1 MKILNRGKDSKDTE
15 SFNKIKVN
23 DEPSLKLLNSILNE
37 ESNLGNR
44 SISENSTIFRLKSDD
59 VKLIA
64 FYLPQF
70 HQIPENDKWWGEGF
84 TEWTNVKKAIP
95 QFKGHYQPHIPG
107 ELGYYNLTN
116 KEVMKRQI
124 ELAKQYG
131 IYGFCFHHY
140 WFAGKRLLEK
150 PVNMLI
156 ENKDLDIPFCLCW
169 ANENWTRRW
178 DGLDNEVLIAQK
190 HSPEDDINFIEDIS
204 KYFNDTRYIKIDEKP
219 VLIVYRIE
227 LFPNPEDTIVRW
239 RKWMEDHGYKGIY
252 LIGAQ
257 GFACKNPTKYGLDAA
272 VEFPPNGMHKYNYIS
287 SQVSFKNPNFK
298 GNIVD
303 YSYYVNNKLYL
314 KEDKEKYNL
323 FKTIIPSWDNTPR
336 RGNKSTIFYNSSPE
350 LYKQWLKDIIIYTKT
365 KKNKDEQFVFINA
378 WNEWGEGAYL
388 EPDVKYGYSYL
399 NSTKEAILETRKLNK
414 KILYVSHDTKY
425 GGAQLLSLNIIKYL
439 KEKFKYDISII
450 AINCGWF
457 EDEFKKYGDF
467 YNVDNNLEKAHSI
480 IKKLRNSGVDI
491 AICNTVISGDLV
503 KLLKNENYKVITL
516 IHELSGTIKAYN
528 AEEKARNISIYSDT
542 IIFPSKYVKDEFKDI
557 VDKNI
562 ENKSKIIP
570 QGVFNNKREYKD
582 KKICTKD
589 LKEKLNISQNSK
601 IVLGVG
607 YGDKRKGIDLFI
619 DIANE
624 ISKKNKNIYFI
635 WIGPIDTNYVS
646 KVCSSE
652 SLRNKNLI
660 FENFTNDLEKYY
672 LSSDLYLLT
681 SREDPF
687 PSVVLESMYY
697 GLPVVGF
704 NNAGGFV
711 DIVKHNDTG
720 FIVDFEDL
728 IMTEK
733 IIMENIFDKTKLNL
747 MGQKCMGIVEEKF
760 NFYDYIYKL
769 LELLEHKYEKVS
781 VIVPNYN
788 YEHYII
794 ERLKSIDNQTYP
806 IYEII
811 YLDDAST
818 DNSNEKV
825 INYIDKSYN
834 NIIIDLNL
842 ENSGNVFSQWKKGIS
857 KAKGDYIWIAEADD
871 LSDRYFL
878 ENIMKGF
885 EYDNVVIS
893 YSQSKQINEAGS
905 IIANEYLYY
914 TNDVDIHKWSTDYVN
929 NGVDE
934 IKQCMSIKNTIPNIS
949 AVVVKKV
956 NNINVICSEIDNYK
970 VAGDWLFYINLLEI
984 GNIYFCSK
992 SLNYHRRHED
1002 SIVKTVNNKIHF
1014 NEIVAIQNYI
1024 SNKYDLSK
1032 EISNKVQLYRTIV
1045 KKYLK
1050 V

>member
-1 MKILNRGKDSKDTE
+1 MKILNRVKDSKDTE

-272 VEFPPNGMHKYNYIS
+272 VEFPPNGMYKYNYIS

-619 DIANE
+619 DIANK
-624 ISKKNKNIYFI
+624 ISKKK
-635 WIGPIDTNYVS
+635 
-646 KVCSSE
+646 
-652 SLRNKNLI
+652 
-660 FENFTNDLEKYY
+660 
-672 LSSDLYLLT
+672 
-681 SREDPF
+681 
-687 PSVVLESMYY
+687 
-697 GLPVVGF
+697 
-704 NNAGGFV
+704 
-711 DIVKHNDTG
+711 
-720 FIVDFEDL
+720 
-728 IMTEK
+728 
-733 IIMENIFDKTKLNL
+733 
-747 MGQKCMGIVEEKF
+747 
-760 NFYDYIYKL
+760 
-769 LELLEHKYEKVS
+769 
-781 VIVPNYN
+781 
-788 YEHYII
+788 
-794 ERLKSIDNQTYP
+794 
-806 IYEII
+806 
-811 YLDDAST
+811 
-818 DNSNEKV
+818 
-825 INYIDKSYN
+825 
-834 NIIIDLNL
+834 
-842 ENSGNVFSQWKKGIS
+842 
-857 KAKGDYIWIAEADD
+857 
-871 LSDRYFL
+871 
-878 ENIMKGF
+878 
-885 EYDNVVIS
+885 
-893 YSQSKQINEAGS
+893 
-905 IIANEYLYY
+905 
-914 TNDVDIHKWSTDYVN
+914 
-929 NGVDE
+929 
-934 IKQCMSIKNTIPNIS
+934 
-949 AVVVKKV
+949 
-956 NNINVICSEIDNYK
+956 
-970 VAGDWLFYINLLEI
+970 
-984 GNIYFCSK
+984 
-992 SLNYHRRHED
+992 
-1002 SIVKTVNNKIHF
+1002 
-1014 NEIVAIQNYI
+1014 
-1024 SNKYDLSK
+1024 
-1032 EISNKVQLYRTIV
+1032 
-1045 KKYLK
+1045 
-1050 V
+1050 

>member
-272 VEFPPNGMHKYNYIS
+272 VEFPPNGMYKYNYIS

-450 AINCGWF
+450 AINGGWF

-619 DIANE
+619 D
-624 ISKKNKNIYFI
+624 
-635 WIGPIDTNYVS
+635 T
-646 KVCSSE
+646 
-652 SLRNKNLI
+652 
-660 FENFTNDLEKYY
+660 
-672 LSSDLYLLT
+672 
-681 SREDPF
+681 
-687 PSVVLESMYY
+687 
-697 GLPVVGF
+697 
-704 NNAGGFV
+704 
-711 DIVKHNDTG
+711 
-720 FIVDFEDL
+720 
-728 IMTEK
+728 
-733 IIMENIFDKTKLNL
+733 
-747 MGQKCMGIVEEKF
+747 
-760 NFYDYIYKL
+760 
-769 LELLEHKYEKVS
+769 
-781 VIVPNYN
+781 
-788 YEHYII
+788 
-794 ERLKSIDNQTYP
+794 
-806 IYEII
+806 
-811 YLDDAST
+811 
-818 DNSNEKV
+818 
-825 INYIDKSYN
+825 
-834 NIIIDLNL
+834 
-842 ENSGNVFSQWKKGIS
+842 
-857 KAKGDYIWIAEADD
+857 
-871 LSDRYFL
+871 
-878 ENIMKGF
+878 
-885 EYDNVVIS
+885 
-893 YSQSKQINEAGS
+893 
-905 IIANEYLYY
+905 
-914 TNDVDIHKWSTDYVN
+914 
-929 NGVDE
+929 
-934 IKQCMSIKNTIPNIS
+934 
-949 AVVVKKV
+949 
-956 NNINVICSEIDNYK
+956 
-970 VAGDWLFYINLLEI
+970 
-984 GNIYFCSK
+984 
-992 SLNYHRRHED
+992 
-1002 SIVKTVNNKIHF
+1002 
-1014 NEIVAIQNYI
+1014 
-1024 SNKYDLSK
+1024 
-1032 EISNKVQLYRTIV
+1032 
-1045 KKYLK
+1045 
-1050 V
+1050 

>member
-1 MKILNRGKDSKDTE
+1 MKILNRGKDSKDKE

-70 HQIPENDKWWGEGF
+70 HQIPENDKWWGERF

-272 VEFPPNGMHKYNYIS
+272 VEFPPNGMYKYNYIS

-450 AINCGWF
+450 AINGGWF

-619 DIANE
+619 DIANK
-624 ISKKNKNIYFI
+624 ISKKK
-635 WIGPIDTNYVS
+635 
-646 KVCSSE
+646 
-652 SLRNKNLI
+652 R
-660 FENFTNDLEKYY
+660 
-672 LSSDLYLLT
+672 
-681 SREDPF
+681 
-687 PSVVLESMYY
+687 
-697 GLPVVGF
+697 
-704 NNAGGFV
+704 
-711 DIVKHNDTG
+711 
-720 FIVDFEDL
+720 
-728 IMTEK
+728 
-733 IIMENIFDKTKLNL
+733 
-747 MGQKCMGIVEEKF
+747 
-760 NFYDYIYKL
+760 
-769 LELLEHKYEKVS
+769 
-781 VIVPNYN
+781 
-788 YEHYII
+788 
-794 ERLKSIDNQTYP
+794 
-806 IYEII
+806 
-811 YLDDAST
+811 
-818 DNSNEKV
+818 
-825 INYIDKSYN
+825 
-834 NIIIDLNL
+834 
-842 ENSGNVFSQWKKGIS
+842 
-857 KAKGDYIWIAEADD
+857 
-871 LSDRYFL
+871 
-878 ENIMKGF
+878 
-885 EYDNVVIS
+885 
-893 YSQSKQINEAGS
+893 
-905 IIANEYLYY
+905 
-914 TNDVDIHKWSTDYVN
+914 
-929 NGVDE
+929 
-934 IKQCMSIKNTIPNIS
+934 
-949 AVVVKKV
+949 
-956 NNINVICSEIDNYK
+956 
-970 VAGDWLFYINLLEI
+970 
-984 GNIYFCSK
+984 
-992 SLNYHRRHED
+992 
-1002 SIVKTVNNKIHF
+1002 
-1014 NEIVAIQNYI
+1014 
-1024 SNKYDLSK
+1024 
-1032 EISNKVQLYRTIV
+1032 
-1045 KKYLK
+1045 
-1050 V
+1050 

>member
-1 MKILNRGKDSKDTE
+1 MKILNRGKDSKDKE

-219 VLIVYRIE
+219 VLIIYRIE

-272 VEFPPNGMHKYNYIS
+272 VEFPPNGMYKYNYIS

-378 WNEWGEGAYL
+378 WNEWGEGNYL
-388 EPDVKYGYSYL
+388 EPDKKYGYEYL
-399 NSTKEAILETRKLNK
+399 QAVRNALDKKYEQVVIDEKYNNVTIGSESPREAKFRRYYELYNQWLKLKNDGYKLGTFFVQNGYK
-414 KILYVSHDTKY
+414 KIAIYGMGEIANRLIEELEDSSVDILYGIDKNMSQAFAEIDIVGMDERNRFDDVDCIVVTPVHVY
-425 GGAQLLSLNIIKYL
+425 
-439 KEKFKYDISII
+439 EK
-450 AINCGWF
+450 
-457 EDEFKKYGDF
+457 
-467 YNVDNNLEKAHSI
+467 
-480 IKKLRNSGVDI
+480 IKK
-491 AICNTVISGDLV
+491 
-503 KLLKNENYKVITL
+503 
-516 IHELSGTIKAYN
+516 
-528 AEEKARNISIYSDT
+528 
-542 IIFPSKYVKDEFKDI
+542 
-557 VDKNI
+557 
-562 ENKSKIIP
+562 
-570 QGVFNNKREYKD
+570 
-582 KKICTKD
+582 
-589 LKEKLNISQNSK
+589 
-601 IVLGVG
+601 
-607 YGDKRKGIDLFI
+607 
-619 DIANE
+619 
-624 ISKKNKNIYFI
+624 
-635 WIGPIDTNYVS
+635 
-646 KVCSSE
+646 
-652 SLRNKNLI
+652 
-660 FENFTNDLEKYY
+660 DLEK
-672 LSSDLYLLT
+672 
-681 SREDPF
+681 
-687 PSVVLESMYY
+687 
-697 GLPVVGF
+697 
-704 NNAGGFV
+704 
-711 DIVKHNDTG
+711 
-720 FIVDFEDL
+720 
-728 IMTEK
+728 
-733 IIMENIFDKTKLNL
+733 KTKA
-747 MGQKCMGIVEEKF
+747 
-760 NFYDYIYKL
+760 
-769 LELLEHKYEKVS
+769 
-781 VIVPNYN
+781 
-788 YEHYII
+788 
-794 ERLKSIDNQTYP
+794 
-806 IYEII
+806 II
-811 YLDDAST
+811 YSIEEIL
-818 DNSNEKV
+818 NS
-825 INYIDKSYN
+825 I
-834 NIIIDLNL
+834 
-842 ENSGNVFSQWKKGIS
+842 
-857 KAKGDYIWIAEADD
+857 
-871 LSDRYFL
+871 
-878 ENIMKGF
+878 
-885 EYDNVVIS
+885 
-893 YSQSKQINEAGS
+893 
-905 IIANEYLYY
+905 
-914 TNDVDIHKWSTDYVN
+914 
-929 NGVDE
+929 
-934 IKQCMSIKNTIPNIS
+934 
-949 AVVVKKV
+949 
-956 NNINVICSEIDNYK
+956 
-970 VAGDWLFYINLLEI
+970 
-984 GNIYFCSK
+984 
-992 SLNYHRRHED
+992 
-1002 SIVKTVNNKIHF
+1002 
-1014 NEIVAIQNYI
+1014 
-1024 SNKYDLSK
+1024 
-1032 EISNKVQLYRTIV
+1032 
-1045 KKYLK
+1045 
-1050 V
+1050 

>member
-272 VEFPPNGMHKYNYIS
+272 VEFPPNGMYKYNYIS

-450 AINCGWF
+450 AINGGWF

-528 AEEKARNISIYSDT
+528 AEEKARNISLYSDT

-619 DIANE
+619 DIANK
-624 ISKKNKNIYFI
+624 ISKKIKIYI
-635 WIGPIDTNYVS
+635 
-646 KVCSSE
+646 
-652 SLRNKNLI
+652 
-660 FENFTNDLEKYY
+660 
-672 LSSDLYLLT
+672 
-681 SREDPF
+681 
-687 PSVVLESMYY
+687 
-697 GLPVVGF
+697 
-704 NNAGGFV
+704 
-711 DIVKHNDTG
+711 
-720 FIVDFEDL
+720 
-728 IMTEK
+728 
-733 IIMENIFDKTKLNL
+733 
-747 MGQKCMGIVEEKF
+747 
-760 NFYDYIYKL
+760 
-769 LELLEHKYEKVS
+769 
-781 VIVPNYN
+781 
-788 YEHYII
+788 
-794 ERLKSIDNQTYP
+794 
-806 IYEII
+806 
-811 YLDDAST
+811 
-818 DNSNEKV
+818 
-825 INYIDKSYN
+825 
-834 NIIIDLNL
+834 
-842 ENSGNVFSQWKKGIS
+842 
-857 KAKGDYIWIAEADD
+857 
-871 LSDRYFL
+871 
-878 ENIMKGF
+878 
-885 EYDNVVIS
+885 
-893 YSQSKQINEAGS
+893 
-905 IIANEYLYY
+905 
-914 TNDVDIHKWSTDYVN
+914 
-929 NGVDE
+929 
-934 IKQCMSIKNTIPNIS
+934 
-949 AVVVKKV
+949 
-956 NNINVICSEIDNYK
+956 
-970 VAGDWLFYINLLEI
+970 LF
-984 GNIYFCSK
+984 G
-992 SLNYHRRHED
+992 
-1002 SIVKTVNNKIHF
+1002 
-1014 NEIVAIQNYI
+1014 
-1024 SNKYDLSK
+1024 
-1032 EISNKVQLYRTIV
+1032 
-1045 KKYLK
+1045 
-1050 V
+1050 